1 MLLYLNLM
9 RPDVRT
15 MDFLDRH
22 VTEMIVSKYG
32 IEDKKAFR
40 LFVESET
47 YQMLIDKEQEVYTMS
62 PRIVFD
68 MWESEQITG
77 DPRNSQYIRG

>member
-1 MLLYLNLM
+1 MM
-9 RPDVRT
+9 RPDART
-15 MDFLDRH
+15 MDFFDRH

-40 LFVESET
+40 FFVESET
-47 YQMLIDKEQEVYTMS
+47 YQMLIDKEQEIYTMS